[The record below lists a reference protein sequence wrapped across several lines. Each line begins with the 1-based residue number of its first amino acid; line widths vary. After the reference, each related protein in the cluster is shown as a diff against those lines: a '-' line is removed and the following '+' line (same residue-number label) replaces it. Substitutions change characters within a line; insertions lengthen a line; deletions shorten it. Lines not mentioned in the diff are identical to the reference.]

1 MSPGLL
7 EVAVTLRIWV
17 SLVAP
22 EETPDK
28 FTVWAAAFFLIDTA
42 PTEICAVALHAALP
56 ISVNVREM
64 VLLAVPPSLTVT
76 VIVAEPNPKAVGV
89 KLKLPLVFGLV

>member
-7 EVAVTLRIWV
+7 EVAVTVRIWA

-22 EETPDK
+22 EEIPDR
-28 FTVWAAAFFLIDTA
+28 FTVWAAAFSSIVIFFKAFGVGVGFTA
-42 PTEICAVALHAALP
+42 FPVPVYAH
-56 ISVNVREM
+56 EM
-64 VLLAVPPSLTVT
+64 VLFAVPPSLTVT
-76 VIVAEPNPKAVGV
+76 VMVAEPNPKAVGV